1 MKTYT
6 AHLHRRK
13 RLVLVPEAFS
23 WGALFFGPLWL
34 LRHGAWIAAVL
45 AAAALFLACTAPPPA
60 LRPLAAFGV
69 LLLTGLLGHDLRRW
83 HLGLRRFELAHVVAA
98 RTEDEA
104 LFRLLTHRSDLAGR
118 AL

>member
-6 AHLHRRK
+6 AHLHRGK
-13 RLVLVPEAFS
+13 SLVLVPEAFS
-23 WGALFFGPLWL
+23 WGGFLFGPLWL
-34 LRHGAWIAAVL
+34 LRHGGWIPGVL
-45 AAAALFLACTAPPPA
+45 VLAALFLACAVPPPS

-83 HLGLRRFELAHVVAA
+83 HLQLRRFELAHVVAA

-104 LFRLLTHRSDLAGR
+104 LFRLLSYRADLAGR